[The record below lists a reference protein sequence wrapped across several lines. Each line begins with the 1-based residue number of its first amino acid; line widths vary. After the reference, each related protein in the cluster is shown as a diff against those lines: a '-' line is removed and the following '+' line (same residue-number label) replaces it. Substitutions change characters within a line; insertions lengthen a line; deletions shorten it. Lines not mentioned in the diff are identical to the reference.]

1 MKQLRVLWLKSV
13 QREVIE
19 TRIIASVKGEFFN
32 YDSNSCLKFSSSID
46 AVEVSCI
53 NLIGGE
59 ETGPKTCRKIRS
71 RPFFVTELVQCLQ

>member
-53 NLIGGE
+53 NLLQLSPNFKMI
-59 ETGPKTCRKIRS
+59 PKINFRYV
-71 RPFFVTELVQCLQ
+71 FN